1 MGNSDLILAG
11 VNGSG
16 DGGSSLAYF
25 APADAALPTNATAD
39 PAAAYLDA
47 GWITT
52 DGLTVATAEDSTD
65 INAFGTFAPVRTIT
79 TSSTQTFE
87 IAFLESNPVSLAVY
101 HRKALDAITVD
112 PTGAMAFTTGPAS
125 APSYRAVF
133 DLVDGDNLMRAVCPK
148 VQVTD
153 RGDMTVQAGEAVTY
167 PVTLTAYPDT
177 DGNSIYW
184 YYVLGALAA

>member
-25 APADAALPTNATAD
+25 GPMTATLPTNATAD
-39 PAAAYLDA
+39 PAAAFLDA

-52 DGLTVATAEDSTD
+52 DGLTIASSEETTD

-79 TSSTQTFE
+79 TSSAQTFE

-101 HRKALDAITVD
+101 HRKALDGITVD
-112 PTGAMAFTTGPAS
+112 NTGAMSFTTGPAAS
-125 APSYRAVF
+125 PSYRAVF
-133 DLVDGDNLMRAVCPK
+133 DLVDGDNLVRAVTPK
-148 VQVTD
+148 LQVTD
-153 RGDMTVQAGEAVTY
+153 RGDIQIQSGEAVTY

-177 DGNSIYW
+177 DGVSIYW
-184 YYVLGALAA
+184 YYVLGALAQ